1 MTEHAE
7 TGRIVDDIAVFFS
20 HPYDRHRLMRHTRSR
35 PSINTLNVAAIIDGN
50 AGTVRYLGVVLES
63 LGKLA
68 PDHADGGIE
77 LANSDTCE
85 RIARLAQSLLDR

>member
-1 MTEHAE
+1 
-7 TGRIVDDIAVFFS
+7 
-20 HPYDRHRLMRHTRSR
+20 MRHTRSR
-35 PSINTLNVAAIIDGN
+35 PSINTLSVAAIIDGN
-50 AGTVRYLGVVLES
+50 AGTVRHLGVVLES

-68 PDHADGGIE
+68 PDHADSGIE